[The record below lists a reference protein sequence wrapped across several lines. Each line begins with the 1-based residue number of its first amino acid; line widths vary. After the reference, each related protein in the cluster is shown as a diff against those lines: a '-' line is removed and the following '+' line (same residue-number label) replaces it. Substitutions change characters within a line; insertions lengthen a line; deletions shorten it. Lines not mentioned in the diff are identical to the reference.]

1 MEEDKKEF
9 FNRIIKRMAD
19 CLATVPS
26 DEREMWVQAA
36 VLDVWKPE
44 LKAGD
49 LEKLTE
55 GFMRLI
61 NKELN
66 EDKKY
71 IKVPWDE
78 NEDDDIMVSVID
90 SALEYLDE
98 HGNYFS
104 EPIKVSDMRK
114 WLREKLPSKFN
125 TSEIKESRLCYQS

>member
-1 MEEDKKEF
+1 MNIEIFDSA
-9 FNRIIKRMAD
+9 IKRMAE
-19 CLATVPS
+19 CLAGESEEDRRILIQSVIL
-26 DEREMWVQAA
+26 DE
-36 VLDVWKPE
+36 WKTE
-44 LKAGD
+44 LKPGD
-49 LEKLTE
+49 LEKLTD
-55 GFMRLI
+55 GFMCLI

-78 NEDDDIMVSVID
+78 NEDDDIMVSIID

>member
-1 MEEDKKEF
+1 MEQYKKEA

-19 CLATVPS
+19 CLATVPP
-26 DEREMWVQAA
+26 DEREMWVRVA
-36 VLDVWKPE
+36 VLDAWKPE
-44 LKAGD
+44 LKTGD

-61 NKELN
+61 NEELN
-66 EDKKY
+66 DCKNY

-78 NEDDDIMVSVID
+78 NEDDDIMVAVID

-98 HGNYFS
+98 HGDYYS
-104 EPIKVSDMRK
+104 DPIKVSDMRK

-125 TSEIKESRLCYQS
+125 TSEIKESILCYQS

>member
-1 MEEDKKEF
+1 MNIEIFD
-9 FNRIIKRMAD
+9 RAIKRMAE
-19 CLATVPS
+19 CLAGES
-26 DEREMWVQAA
+26 EDDRRILIQSAILDE
-36 VLDVWKPE
+36 WKTE
-44 LKAGD
+44 LKSGD

-55 GFMRLI
+55 GFMCLI

-78 NEDDDIMVSVID
+78 NEDDDIMVSIID

>member
-1 MEEDKKEF
+1 MNIEIFD
-9 FNRIIKRMAD
+9 RAIKRMAE
-19 CLATVPS
+19 CLAGES
-26 DEREMWVQAA
+26 EDDRRILIQSAILDE
-36 VLDVWKPE
+36 WKTE
-44 LKAGD
+44 LKSGD

-55 GFMRLI
+55 GFMCLI

-78 NEDDDIMVSVID
+78 NEDDDIMVSIID

-98 HGNYFS
+98 HGDYFS

>member
-1 MEEDKKEF
+1 MNIEIFD
-9 FNRIIKRMAD
+9 RAIKRMAE
-19 CLATVPS
+19 CLAGES
-26 DEREMWVQAA
+26 EDDKRILIQSAILDE
-36 VLDVWKPE
+36 WKTE
-44 LKAGD
+44 LKPGD
-49 LEKLTE
+49 LEKLTD
-55 GFMRLI
+55 GFMCLI

-78 NEDDDIMVSVID
+78 NEDDDIMVSIID

>member
-1 MEEDKKEF
+1 MNIEIFD
-9 FNRIIKRMAD
+9 RAIKRMAK
-19 CLATVPS
+19 CLAGES
-26 DEREMWVQAA
+26 EDDRRILIQSAILDE
-36 VLDVWKPE
+36 WKTE
-44 LKAGD
+44 LKSGD

-55 GFMRLI
+55 GFMCLI

-78 NEDDDIMVSVID
+78 NEDDDIMVSIID